1 MRAVR
6 HRKEYGQGERMVYGY
21 TYSPGPGDKA
31 REAQQV
37 TCFFVYSH
45 GINKLIIASKVSLKL
60 CFRSSD
66 CMFNLFVKLGVK
78 QFGVY

>member
-6 HRKEYGQGERMVYGY
+6 HLKEYDPGDGMVYGY

-31 REAQQV
+31 REAQEV
-37 TCFFVYSH
+37 TGFFVYSH

-60 CFRSSD
+60 CFRSTD
-66 CMFNLFVKLGVK
+66 CISM
-78 QFGVY
+78 